1 VISCT
6 ISAPAAPPGAPLGF
20 PETVTTMSLKSA
32 AEDLQARTLLAVSGL
47 LGKLEYLAGLR
58 QRDGSYT
65 HWGLSRVHG
74 DEATQ
79 RALGEAHRGVVS
91 SILRTPLRELSR
103 DLDDSGRGTKREP
116 ADLLKKLSDASSQ
129 VVPPQP
135 GAGASRHL
143 SSVLRA
149 LANLTKPRP

>member
-1 VISCT
+1 
-6 ISAPAAPPGAPLGF
+6 
-20 PETVTTMSLKSA
+20 MSLKSA
-32 AEDLQARTLLAVSGL
+32 AEDVQARTLRAVSGL

-58 QRDGSYT
+58 QGDGSYT

-91 SILRTPLRELSR
+91 SILRTPLRKLLQ
-103 DLDDSGRGTKREP
+103 DLNDSGRETTREP